1 MSSGG
6 QRGRGRGD
14 RGKGGDRGQGDRG
27 RGRGAPR
34 GGGAGRGSTTE
45 LPIRP
50 GPSDGGSRGRGGR
63 GDGGGGGRGF
73 DGGRGR
79 GSDRGRGR
87 GFDGG
92 RGGGRGGRGGRGGG
106 RGGSDQGPSVY
117 SPGGPVPTPSP
128 QVQETEKAIE
138 TAVLA
143 NKQKKAAEWP
153 LRPGFGTQGRPVTLY
168 ANYFELKSVG
178 KQLYRYHIDI
188 SGDSAGRK
196 PAGKKA
202 RHVVRLFLEEH
213 FAQFRN
219 SVVTDY
225 VSTLIANQKI
235 LVEQEAAEYDVRY
248 RDEYEDEYP
257 EDPKVY
263 RVRCQF
269 TGTLNPSDLLNYLT
283 SSDAAAMFA
292 SKADVIQAMNIILG
306 FQPKTDPTIAS
317 VGANKHYAI
326 CGGREEKY
334 SLGDGLEALRGF
346 FVSVRAATSRLLVNV
361 QVKYVACYQEGPLA
375 HIFGLYEP
383 FRPREINNLRR
394 FIRTLRVQ
402 VTHIKKTN
410 KKGQAIPRFK
420 RIAGVAVP
428 RDGASQPMP
437 PKVPRLGAGPKEVE
451 FFLDAPGQQPSAS
464 QQTSRSKKGKKPVKA
479 GPQPAGRYI
488 SVADFFLQKYNI
500 QCDPKMPVVNVGTR
514 ENPSY
519 LPVEVCEVVPGQQA
533 NTKLTPNQTRNMLNF
548 AVRSPPHN
556 AQSIAAQGT
565 DVLGLGASPNP
576 TLVDFGIQ
584 NDVRLIT
591 VPGRVL
597 PAPSVLYR
605 DENRPNQKQIKPFS
619 GSWNM
624 RSIRFS
630 TSTKLPSW
638 TWLSLDYEGAR
649 YPAIKPEDLSA
660 NLKGFTDKLNEIGVI
675 ASPPKT
681 GAATLLTRRGSDE
694 EVREYNTKAIDSAVA
709 GLIEKHKPMLILTIL
724 PSNDADIYNT
734 VKRACDL
741 THGVRNVNVVAD
753 KFRKLNNDQYWANVG
768 LKFNLKL
775 GGNNQLIDPK
785 ELGLIGQN
793 KTMLVGVDVTHP
805 SPGSSSAAPSV
816 AGMVASIDST
826 LGQWPAELRIQKPRE
841 EMVAELDA
849 MLKAHLRRWVRNRKT
864 YPENIIVYRD
874 GVSEGQ
880 YELVV
885 QRELPLLKEAC
896 KEVYPATD
904 TSKGLPRISIVIVG
918 KRHHTRFYPTK
929 LEDADKFSNP
939 ENGTVVDRGVT
950 EARNWEFYLQAHT
963 ALKGTA
969 RPAHYFTVWDEIFC
983 REKAMPPYENA
994 ADILE
999 GLTHRLCYL
1008 FGRATKAVSI
1018 CPPAYY
1024 ADLVCT
1030 RARSYLSKVFDETP
1044 TGSVITGTDPGSS
1057 VREFLNVKIHPNVCD
1072 TMFYI

>member
-63 GDGGGGGRGF
+63 GF
-73 DGGRGR
+73 DGGRG
-79 GSDRGRGR
+79 GGR
-87 GFDGG
+87 GG

-106 RGGSDQGPSVY
+106 RGGFDQGPSVY

-128 QVQETEKAIE
+128 QVQATEKAIE

-143 NKQKKAAEWP
+143 KKQKKAAEWP

-202 RHVVRLFLEEH
+202 RHIVRLFLEEH

-283 SSDAAAMFA
+283 SSDAAAMFT

-410 KKGQAIPRFK
+410 KKAN
-420 RIAGVAVP
+420 
-428 RDGASQPMP
+428 ASQ
-437 PKVPRLGAGPKEVE
+437 
-451 FFLDAPGQQPSAS
+451 SAK
-464 QQTSRSKKGKKPVKA
+464 TW
-479 GPQPAGRYI
+479 
-488 SVADFFLQKYNI
+488 
-500 QCDPKMPVVNVGTR
+500 C
-514 ENPSY
+514 
-519 LPVEVCEVVPGQQA
+519 
-533 NTKLTPNQTRNMLNF
+533 
-548 AVRSPPHN
+548 
-556 AQSIAAQGT
+556 
-565 DVLGLGASPNP
+565 
-576 TLVDFGIQ
+576 
-584 NDVRLIT
+584 
-591 VPGRVL
+591 
-597 PAPSVLYR
+597 
-605 DENRPNQKQIKPFS
+605 RP
-619 GSWNM
+619 
-624 RSIRFS
+624 
-630 TSTKLPSW
+630 
-638 TWLSLDYEGAR
+638 
-649 YPAIKPEDLSA
+649 
-660 NLKGFTDKLNEIGVI
+660 
-675 ASPPKT
+675 
-681 GAATLLTRRGSDE
+681 
-694 EVREYNTKAIDSAVA
+694 
-709 GLIEKHKPMLILTIL
+709 
-724 PSNDADIYNT
+724 
-734 VKRACDL
+734 
-741 THGVRNVNVVAD
+741 
-753 KFRKLNNDQYWANVG
+753 
-768 LKFNLKL
+768 
-775 GGNNQLIDPK
+775 
-785 ELGLIGQN
+785 
-793 KTMLVGVDVTHP
+793 
-805 SPGSSSAAPSV
+805 
-816 AGMVASIDST
+816 
-826 LGQWPAELRIQKPRE
+826 
-841 EMVAELDA
+841 
-849 MLKAHLRRWVRNRKT
+849 
-864 YPENIIVYRD
+864 
-874 GVSEGQ
+874 
-880 YELVV
+880 
-885 QRELPLLKEAC
+885 
-896 KEVYPATD
+896 
-904 TSKGLPRISIVIVG
+904 
-918 KRHHTRFYPTK
+918 
-929 LEDADKFSNP
+929 
-939 ENGTVVDRGVT
+939 
-950 EARNWEFYLQAHT
+950 
-963 ALKGTA
+963 
-969 RPAHYFTVWDEIFC
+969 
-983 REKAMPPYENA
+983 
-994 ADILE
+994 
-999 GLTHRLCYL
+999 
-1008 FGRATKAVSI
+1008 
-1018 CPPAYY
+1018 
-1024 ADLVCT
+1024 
-1030 RARSYLSKVFDETP
+1030 
-1044 TGSVITGTDPGSS
+1044 
-1057 VREFLNVKIHPNVCD
+1057 
-1072 TMFYI
+1072 